1 MQQPLL
7 SVIIPVYNRPDSL
20 KKAVSSAL
28 AAISAAQTVRP
39 FRAEILV
46 IDDGSDIPV
55 VLNTEQHTYR
65 SLTGLKVIRKNHNG
79 GVGKARN
86 LGIASARGKYISFLD
101 SDDTF
106 LPNRFSADLD
116 FMNQFDVEFCFG
128 TTLDERAV
136 DLDWQAPKR
145 KDSLTRFT
153 GSTPVLGK
161 LHASGRHGH
170 IHLNTITI
178 LRNALLSSGICF
190 STLKRSQDTIFIHEC
205 LDNLYAL
212 PNPETRPI
220 AKRIYHEGNSLKINR
235 KGTLLFLWKS
245 IISKASLRT
254 KFAVIV
260 NKTIQQP
267 KNNIVQWLR
276 N

>member
-7 SVIIPVYNRPDSL
+7 SVIIPVYNRPDLL

-28 AAISAAQTVRP
+28 AAISIAQTERP
-39 FRAEILV
+39 FLAEILV
-46 IDDGSDIPV
+46 IDDGSDNPI
-55 VLNTEQHTYR
+55 VLDTEQHR
-65 SLTGLKVIRKNHNG
+65 GLTFIGLKVIRKNYNG

-86 LGIASARGKYISFLD
+86 LGIALARGNYISFLD

-106 LPNRFSADLD
+106 MPNRFSADLD
-116 FMNQFDVEFCFG
+116 FMDQFDVEFCFG
-128 TTLDERAV
+128 TTLDERAG
-136 DLDWQAPKR
+136 DLDWKAPER
-145 KDSLTRFT
+145 RDSHTRFT
-153 GSTPVLGK
+153 GSTPLLGK
-161 LHASGRHGH
+161 LHALGRHGH
-170 IHLNTITI
+170 IHLNTVTI
-178 LRNALLSSGICF
+178 LRNALLSSGIFF

-245 IISKASLRT
+245 VISKASLRT
-254 KFAVIV
+254 KLAVIV

-267 KNNIVQWLR
+267 KNHIVQWLR